1 MRPTTFALRLA
12 GYLIVLGGIAGVG
25 LGLVVIAAASH
36 NIPEVSAVVDYRPKL
51 PLRVYSADGVLIGEY
66 GEERRNVVRIDEVP
80 EHVKQAILAAED
92 DGFYRHSG
100 IDLVSIGRSI
110 FTNVATGR
118 RAQGGS
124 TITMQVA
131 RNFFLSR
138 EKTFTR
144 KIYEVLLAFEI
155 ERKLTKDQ
163 ILELYIN
170 QIYLGRRAYG
180 FAAAARVYFNKPLAQ
195 VSIAEA
201 AMLAGLPK
209 APSAYN
215 PITNPRRA
223 AIRQGYVLGRME
235 KLGMI
240 TEAQYKAAV
249 DEPVGR
255 RAAQA
260 PGPKPTDSALFA
272 AELVRQE
279 MFARFGAEV
288 YTRGISV
295 VTTIISKDQTE
306 AQLQLQKGILAYERR
321 QPWRGPEQTV
331 SLAAGLIDEQLEEQ
345 TASLFEDIPT
355 VGGLEPVV
363 VLSASAEAVEVL
375 RPSADRLTLKG
386 AQISAIQAG
395 LGKRASSKQAVR
407 RGSVLRLSTV
417 DGKTA
422 VVQLPEVEGAL
433 VAIQA
438 ETGAITAMAGGFDF
452 FKNNFNHVTQAYRQ
466 PGSVIKPFI
475 YTSALERGY
484 SASTIIDDTP
494 VRFDPIRTGG
504 ELWEPKNYDGKYEG
518 PIAMGKALALSK
530 NMVSIRIVDAV
541 GPDYVQSFIARFGFE
556 PARNPPYLTIALGAG
571 SATPLEVGAGFAVFA
586 NGGYR
591 VTPYLID
598 RVLDETGRVIE
609 KASPQ
614 RAGEDAPQVLAPAT
628 AFMAHDL
635 MRRVVEN
642 GTGRRALSLGRSDLA
657 GKTGTTNDSQDA
669 WFGGYSSGIA
679 AAVWVGYDKP
689 RSLGDKETGSAVALP
704 IWTDFMATA
713 LQGRTPRTW
722 AAPEGVFVAEG
733 TPYTD
738 VNSPANG
745 VRRLGESS
753 AESFFRGLLGN

>member
-1 MRPTTFALRLA
+1 MRPSVFALRLL
-12 GYLIVLGGIAGVG
+12 GYLVLFGTLVGVG
-25 LGLVVIAAASH
+25 LGLVVVAAASS
-36 NIPEVSAVVDYRPKL
+36 NVPEVSAVTDYRPKL
-51 PLRVYSADGVLIGEY
+51 PLRVYSADGILIGEY
-66 GEERRNVVRIDEVP
+66 GEERRNVVRIAEVP

-100 IDLVSIGRSI
+100 IDLVSIARSL

-155 ERKLTKDQ
+155 ERQLTKDQ

-180 FAAAARVYFNKPLAQ
+180 FSAAARVYFNKPLAQ

-240 TEAQYKAAV
+240 STAQKDAAV
-249 DEPVGR
+249 AEPIGR

-260 PGPKPTDSALFA
+260 PGPRPTDSAMFVS
-272 AELVRQE
+272 ELVRQE
-279 MFARFGAEV
+279 MVARFGNEA

-295 VTTIISKDQTE
+295 VTTIRSKEQTE
-306 AQLQLQKGILAYERR
+306 AQLQLQKGLLAYDRR
-321 QPWRGPEQTV
+321 QPWRGPEQTIPLP
-331 SLAAGLIDEQLEEQ
+331 SNLTDEQLEEQ
-345 TASLFEDIPT
+345 TASFFEDIPS

-363 VLSASAEAVEVL
+363 VLGGDSDALEVL
-375 RPSADRLTLKG
+375 RPSAERLVLKG
-386 AQISAIQAG
+386 PQVATARAG
-395 LGKRASSKQAVR
+395 LGKKATGKLLVK
-407 RGSVLRLSTV
+407 RGSILRLSTI
-417 DGKTA
+417 DGKPT

-433 VAIQA
+433 VSIDAT
-438 ETGAITAMAGGFDF
+438 TGAIIAMAGGFDF

-475 YTSALERGY
+475 YTASLERGY
-484 SASTIIDDTP
+484 SATTVVDDLP
-494 VRFDPIRTGG
+494 VRFDAARTGG
-504 ELWEPKNYDGKYEG
+504 EEWEPKNYDNKYEG
-518 PIAMGKALALSK
+518 PIALGKALALSK
-530 NMVSIRIVDAV
+530 NMVSIRIVDAIT
-541 GPDYVQSFIARFGFE
+541 PNYVQSFIARFGFE

-591 VTPYLID
+591 ISPYFID
-598 RVLDETGRVIE
+598 RVLDETGQVID
-609 KASPQ
+609 KASPA
-614 RAGEDAPQVLAPAT
+614 RAGEDAPQVLAPST

-635 MRRVVEN
+635 MRRVIEN
-642 GTGRRALSLGRSDLA
+642 GTGRRALSLGRGDLA

-669 WFGGYSSGIA
+669 WFGGYSSGLA
-679 AAVWVGYDKP
+679 TAVWVGYDKP
-689 RSLGDKETGSAVALP
+689 RSLGEKETGGAVALP
-704 IWTDFMATA
+704 IWTDFMAVA
-713 LQGRTPRTW
+713 LEGRSPVRWET
-722 AAPEGVFVAEG
+722 PEGVFFEEG
-733 TPYTD
+733 VPYTT
-738 VNSPANG
+738 VNSPSNG
-745 VRRLGESS
+745 VRRLGENS
-753 AESFFRGLLGN
+753 AESFFKSLLGN